1 MVAVVTRAQW
11 GAVTRIPGGRG
22 VAPSARRFFVA
33 HWPVMTSRDERQWCR
48 DIERIHATQGWAVAP
63 GYNFI
68 VGQSGSVYEGCGR
81 DVRGIHSPPRNVDGW
96 GVCILQPSTPQGLP
110 TAPVSAEA
118 RTAAR
123 ALYEE
128 LCQVANRRLAQS
140 WHGQDWATACPGPDL
155 TRWVRDGMPADLLTP
170 PTPEENA
177 MATTAVDSSSH
188 RFVFEI
194 NRNGHLFCKRRR
206 HGTDRWEN
214 INVMQT
220 AFNSSAA
227 AATQFRQAS
236 FGALPVGDAAECF
249 VELATGGV
257 RRFIVTP
264 DGQAGAQDLP

>member
-1 MVAVVTRAQW
+1 MVAVVSRAQW
-11 GAVTRIPGGRG
+11 GAVLPIPAGRHVSPG
-22 VAPSARRFFVA
+22 TRRFYVV

-48 DIERIHATQGWAVAP
+48 DIERIHAEQWGMI
-63 GYNFI
+63 GYNFL
-68 VGQSGSVYEGCGR
+68 VGMSGSVYEGCGR

-96 GVCILQPSTPQGLP
+96 GVCVLQPSTPSGVP

-118 RTAAR
+118 RTATR

-128 LCQVANRRLAQS
+128 LSGVAGRRLGMS
-140 WHGQDWATACPGPDL
+140 WHGQDFPTACPGPDL
-155 TRWVRDGMPADLLTP
+155 TRWVRDGMPAGLIAA
-170 PTPEENA
+170 PTPSEDV
-177 MATTAVDSSSH
+177 MATTAVDSSTH
-188 RFVFEI
+188 RFVFEV

-206 HGTDRWEN
+206 HGTDRWDN
-214 INVMQT
+214 MNVMQT